1 MKKRRTRDDAENVTA
16 GILNALGRG
25 PSAPPTHHSTK
36 TSSRFN
42 DCSDEDEDLSGSPDY
57 RSDTRAKTFM
67 ASGPLELHP
76 ATVRDL
82 AKAVASVLQF
92 HPDTIRNLAK
102 AIVVNLQLLPETIQQ
117 LAKAIYG
124 LLQKDM
130 AALVEHNTMQ
140 ADGKVACSV
149 CAVGNSRYPHPHD
162 DMTVAEVASFMKWT
176 TKETVYSRTR
186 DGKMPPPVS
195 TIVPHTY
202 DPHVIALLRYEK
214 LIFPQARYD
223 RDIHLALLPTVEA
236 EEAKKRADFHE
247 KQSAMMT
254 ARNARD
260 REDAAKR
267 KKLAAISGKRVT
279 APKSTVRG
287 KTKSKKR

>member
-57 RSDTRAKTFM
+57 RSDTGAKTFM

-124 LLQKDM
+124 LLQEDM
-130 AALVEHNTMQ
+130 AALVEDNTKL
-140 ADGKVACSV
+140 ADGNVVCTV
-149 CAVGNSRYPHPHD
+149 CAVGGRCHTHPFG
-162 DMTVAEVASFMKWT
+162 DMT
-176 TKETVYSRTR
+176 TKAICDFTGWKEGTIYTRTQ
-186 DGKMPPPVS
+186 DGKMPPPLS
-195 TIVPHTY
+195 AERPYTY
-202 DPHVIALLRYEK
+202 DSHNIALLWYDG
-214 LIFPQARYD
+214 IVFPQPRYSK
-223 RDIHLALLPTVEA
+223 DIHLDLLRKVEA
-236 EEAKKRADFHE
+236 ERAKKKADFHE
-247 KQSAMMT
+247 KQSAVMT
-254 ARNARD
+254 AENAR
-260 REDAAKR
+260 RRAEAAKR
-267 KKLAAISGKRVT
+267 KQHVLVAAKRVS